1 LFAASPPGAVLSLA
15 GVPPPFLSRGA
26 LAAHPAAPW
35 SAVLLAPGAAGVF
48 LLSCGAQ
55 SCAPL
60 HLALPSP
67 LPAAPLTAVL
77 LFPSAAAPGSWTLL
91 VATAGAVAAVDL
103 SGDGRSAAA
112 AFSLPFGADA
122 AAVGGG
128 GGGGGGL
135 LALGNATKL
144 ALHTPRG
151 ALLRWEWVSNV
162 TSGDGGVY
170 DGPITALAFDGSG
183 YLYAG
188 TACCVNVRAPGGAVS
203 RVARPQGLPWGNVTA
218 LAVDGAS
225 AAWPRPRVWVGT
237 TRGAVLYDPG
247 APNGGAGGALRQRFR
262 YFYGPRWLSASAA
275 GAPFGAGAVFSA
287 AVDRGAAYLL
297 TPDGGLSVL
306 ASQQRTLAEK
316 AAAYQAALPRQLR
329 LGQVSGCTYATF
341 GVAEPCTTGPDDNSG
356 LWTSLSVGA
365 MALQALVTGA
375 RGPLPLLDALWGGVH
390 LLERAPGVAGLFG
403 RSVVCPNCST
413 GSGGVWHTSTVP
425 GLEGYKW
432 KGDAS
437 SDELV
442 GHVLAARLA
451 WAAQEAAGNGA
462 AGAAARAA
470 LADIARY
477 IVVNGF
483 VLIDVTGAPTTWGRW
498 DPATLNGARESWCDS
513 RGLNSLEVLALL
525 ATGLSAAGGNASD
538 PDVPLF
544 TGAVGQ
550 LRAAGYFENAVNLK
564 IETPSDDNFSD
575 DELGFLAALSF
586 CLALRDPAAAA
597 AFTQEDVALFNAS
610 LARSLEVARPE
621 RAALWGAVGA
631 ACGAPGAALA
641 AGDVLWNMRTWPLE
655 LTDWPANNSHRLDV
669 ALDPDATGR
678 ATPGE
683 EGLSVLPANERA
695 QCRWNSDVYD
705 LDGGSGMD
713 ECDPGAFL
721 LMYWLSRWA
730 GLLE

>member
-1 LFAASPPGAVLSLA
+1 MFSGLGVVASGRGPLLLCEDAGGAPLLFAASPPGAALSLA
-15 GVPPPFLSRGA
+15 GVPAPFLSRSA

-35 SAVLLAPGAAGVF
+35 SAVLLAPGAAEVY

-55 SCAPL
+55 SCAAL
-60 HLALPSP
+60 YLALPSP
-67 LPAAPLTAVL
+67 LPAAPLTAAL

-91 VATAGAVAAVDL
+91 AATSGAVAAFDL
-103 SGDGRSAAA
+103 SGDGRGAAA

-122 AAVGGG
+122 AAA
-128 GGGGGGL
+128 GGGGL
-135 LALGNATKL
+135 LALGNSTKL
-144 ALHTPRG
+144 ALYTPRG
-151 ALLRWEWVSNV
+151 VLKRWEWVSNV

-183 YLYAG
+183 FLYAG

-203 RVARPQGLPWGNVTA
+203 RLARPQGLPWGNVTA

-247 APNGGAGGALRQRFR
+247 APNSGAGGALRQRFR
-262 YFYGPRWLSASAA
+262 YFYGPRWLAASAA

-287 AVDRGAAYLL
+287 AVDGDSAYLL

-306 ASQQRTLAEK
+306 TSQQRTLAEK

-329 LGQVSGCTYATF
+329 LGQVSVRPRPRNTLPKKRATNYNLTPNPNSTQTRTKKVAGCVYTSF
-341 GVAEPCTTGPDDNSG
+341 GVTEPCATGPDDNSG
-356 LWTSLSVGA
+356 LWTSLSMGA
-365 MALQALVTGA
+365 VALQALVTGA

-413 GSGGVWHTSTVP
+413 GSGGVWHTSSVP
-425 GLEGYKW
+425 GLEGFKW

-451 WAAQEAAGNGA
+451 WAAQEAAGNAA

-483 VLIDVTGAPTTWGRW
+483 VLIDVTGEPTTWGRW
-498 DPATLNGARESWCDS
+498 DPATLNGARANWCDS

-525 ATGLSAAGGNASD
+525 AG
-538 PDVPLF
+538 P
-544 TGAVGQ
+544 
-550 LRAAGYFENAVNLK
+550 R
-564 IETPSDDNFSD
+564 
-575 DELGFLAALSF
+575 
-586 CLALRDPAAAA
+586 
-597 AFTQEDVALFNAS
+597 
-610 LARSLEVARPE
+610 
-621 RAALWGAVGA
+621 
-631 ACGAPGAALA
+631 
-641 AGDVLWNMRTWPLE
+641 
-655 LTDWPANNSHRLDV
+655 
-669 ALDPDATGR
+669 
-678 ATPGE
+678 
-683 EGLSVLPANERA
+683 
-695 QCRWNSDVYD
+695 
-705 LDGGSGMD
+705 
-713 ECDPGAFL
+713 
-721 LMYWLSRWA
+721 
-730 GLLE
+730 